1 MFSPTCFQKKTF
13 KHLSNALLQKGCIME
28 SISSLQIQVRYHT
41 IEIFIVRK
49 STYNIKALY
58 DCNSMLHASNCTLS
72 DVEWQHSC
80 KSDMTT
86 FETMTIFS
94 RFPYRDSS
102 PKNKNSA
109 IIYSP
114 SCLIS
119 FIYFFSLQWKSMVT
133 KTWSWLPTF
142 LKITLFWVFHR
153 RKENHIG
160 LEWLEGE

>member
-49 STYNIKALY
+49 RVHITLKHCMTVTLCYMPAIARCLMLNDNI
-58 DCNSMLHASNCTLS
+58 HAK
-72 DVEWQHSC
+72 VIWQHL
-80 KSDMTT
+80 KQWQY
-86 FETMTIFS
+86 FRVFLIG
-94 RFPYRDSS
+94 
-102 PKNKNSA
+102 KNSA

-142 LKITLFWVFHR
+142 LKITLFCVFHR
-153 RKENHIG
+153 RKENDIG